1 MQTAYALHDTDN
13 GPVLMVFTS
22 RASRDAFC
30 VRTLFTNNRARRIS
44 GDEARKLYGRR
55 PTLDS
60 PLFFRILPIPAMGMA
75 GGAV

>member
-30 VRTLFTNNRARRIS
+30 FRTLTTAHRARRITGS
-44 GDEARKLYGRR
+44 EARRLYGRR
-55 PTLDS
+55 PTQDG
-60 PLFFRILPIPAMGMA
+60 PLFFRMLPLPALGC
-75 GGAV
+75 

>member
-30 VRTLFTNNRARRIS
+30 FRTTFTDNRARRIS
-44 GDEARKLYGRR
+44 GSEARRLYGRR
-55 PTLDS
+55 PTNDG
-60 PLFFRILPIPAMGMA
+60 PLFFRVLPLPALA
-75 GGAV
+75 